1 LKRFTTLE
9 TSCDEK
15 RKTFLQL
22 YLKKKNAGY
31 KRQGDIML
39 VLFAM
44 QGQPKLFYFYFLFLR
59 EPNNDSRM
67 IPFA

>member
-44 QGQPKLFYFYFLFLR
+44 QGQPKLFFFIFYF
-59 EPNNDSRM
+59 
-67 IPFA
+67 